1 MESSVNIT
9 ENFSPGIGLVEDI
22 ILRGMF
28 FLQIIPCGWMPFLLE
43 PMNIFGSFLNI
54 DMILGFSAILVPV
67 LRPLS
72 GLYKHSLSRKWFSE
86 LEGTTRVSEGYQ
98 LQQDC
103 SIRDFLL
110 GGAVLVFVPCV
121 YISIRQNVPENLW
134 LSKETEWT
142 GHYLVNKVAL
152 GHSSPPPERQYC
164 VALHTCICSI

>member
-54 DMILGFSAILVPV
+54 DMILGFSAILVPL

-121 YISIRQNVPENLW
+121 YRSSFHMGWKMLFPGYPSHHQEAVS
-134 LSKETEWT
+134 SKGNYFTF
-142 GHYLVNKVAL
+142 GFFFFFHF
-152 GHSSPPPERQYC
+152 
-164 VALHTCICSI
+164 